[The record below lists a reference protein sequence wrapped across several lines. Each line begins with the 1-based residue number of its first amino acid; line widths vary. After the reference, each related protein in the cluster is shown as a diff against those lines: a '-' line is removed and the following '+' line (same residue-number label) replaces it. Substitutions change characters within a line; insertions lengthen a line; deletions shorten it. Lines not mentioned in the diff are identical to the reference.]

1 MNEGLRVVDI
11 TQKFGGLLALD
22 AVNIAVYPGEIVG
35 IIGPNGAGKTTLFN
49 VISGVYQ
56 PTSGH
61 IYLNDQEITNLK
73 PYQISQLGFSRT
85 FQNIRLFT
93 RMNVLARQRSVCLTI
108 SSPRP
113 KSAPKPSGSVKEPSR
128 SCASWVLR
136 IKNTICPAASPT
148 VNSADWKSHV
158 PWRPIPQSC
167 SSTSLPQA

>member
-61 IYLNDQEITNLK
+61 IYLNDRRL
-73 PYQISQLGFSRT
+73 PISSR
-85 FQNIRLFT
+85 IRSH
-93 RMNVLARQRSVCLTI
+93 NSASLARSRISVC
-108 SSPRP
+108 
-113 KSAPKPSGSVKEPSR
+113 SR
-128 SCASWVLR
+128 A
-136 IKNTICPAASPT
+136 
-148 VNSADWKSHV
+148 
-158 PWRPIPQSC
+158 
-167 SSTSLPQA
+167 